1 MMRRSKKL
9 QPVANLA
16 KLNERNAAKLHG
28 SVLRELEKQE
38 NQLDEL
44 INYRNQ
50 YLNAFKTA
58 SEAGLS
64 AVQMQDYRIFL
75 QRLDDAI
82 QQQQQNV
89 INGQQSTQSSQA
101 KWMDTRNQSKMINK
115 VVENRQQDENQQVK
129 KREQRELEG
138 QPHKGP
144 DNR

>member
-1 MMRRSKKL
+1 MRRSKKL

-16 KLNERNAAKLHG
+16 KQNERSAAKLHG
-28 SVLRELEKQE
+28 SVLRDLQKQE

-58 SEAGLS
+58 GESGLS
-64 AVQMQDYRIFL
+64 AIQMQDYRVFL

-89 INGQQSTQSSQA
+89 INGRQNTQLS
-101 KWMDTRNQSKMINK
+101 KTEWTDTRNRSKMINK
-115 VVENRQQDENQQVK
+115 VVENRQQLEKQQLE
-129 KREQRELEG
+129 KREQREIEDR
-138 QPHKGP
+138 PFNDPNK
-144 DNR
+144 R

>member
-101 KWMDTRNQSKMINK
+101 KWMDTQNQSKMINK

>member
-1 MMRRSKKL
+1 MRRSKKL

-16 KLNERNAAKLHG
+16 KQNERSAAKLHG
-28 SVLRELEKQE
+28 SVLREQQKQE
-38 NQLDEL
+38 NQLNEL

-58 SEAGLS
+58 GESGLS
-64 AVQMQDYRIFL
+64 AIQMQDYRIFL

-89 INGQQSTQSSQA
+89 NNGRQNTQSSKT

-115 VVENRQQDENQQVK
+115 VVKNRQQHENQQVE
-129 KREQRELEG
+129 KREQREIEDR
-138 QPHKGP
+138 PYKGS
-144 DNR
+144 NK

>member
-1 MMRRSKKL
+1 MRGSKKL

-16 KLNERNAAKLHG
+16 KLNERSAAKLHG
-28 SVLRELEKQE
+28 SVLREQQKQE
-38 NQLDEL
+38 IQLDEL

-58 SEAGLS
+58 GESGLS
-64 AVQMQDYRIFL
+64 AIQMQDYRIFL

-89 INGQQSTQSSQA
+89 INGRQNTQTSQL
-101 KWMDTRNQSKMINK
+101 KWTDTRNQSKMINK
-115 VVENRQQDENQQVK
+115 VVENRQQLENQQVE
-129 KREQRELEG
+129 KREQRELED

-144 DNR
+144 NDR

>member
-144 DNR
+144 GNR